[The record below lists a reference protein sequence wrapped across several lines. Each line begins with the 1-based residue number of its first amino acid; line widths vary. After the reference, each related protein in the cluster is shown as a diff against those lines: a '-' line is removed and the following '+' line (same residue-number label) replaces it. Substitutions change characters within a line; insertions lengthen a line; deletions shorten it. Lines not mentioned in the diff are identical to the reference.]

1 MVFIEL
7 CIHADLWITSV
18 EYNVKN
24 KIRELKTFY
33 WFCTNVNGLVPHLM
47 SVVVCAKPLKLR
59 LSLVY
64 ICTFRIFFVSGM
76 HKTSF
81 YLQ

>member
-1 MVFIEL
+1 MSSNLQVWFVYFDLMVFIEL

-33 WFCTNVNGLVPHLM
+33 WFVQM
-47 SVVVCAKPLKLR
+47 SMV
-59 LSLVY
+59 
-64 ICTFRIFFVSGM
+64 
-76 HKTSF
+76 
-81 YLQ
+81 

>member
-1 MVFIEL
+1 MSSNLQVWFVYFLQVWFVYFDLMVFIEL

-33 WFCTNVNGLVPHLM
+33 WFCTNFNGLVPHLM
-47 SVVVCAKPLKLR
+47 SVVVCAKPLKL
-59 LSLVY
+59 
-64 ICTFRIFFVSGM
+64 
-76 HKTSF
+76 
-81 YLQ
+81 